1 VCVERGMHGFRESFA
16 VVKRPFDSP
25 FIVTTGGGV
34 KRFDVALKTS
44 IYYPKALIGVVSR
57 LYKAL
62 IFF

>member
-1 VCVERGMHGFRESFA
+1 MCVERGMHGFRESFA

-44 IYYPKALIGVVSR
+44 IY
-57 LYKAL
+57 
-62 IFF
+62 